1 MKRAIFVL
9 ASILVVLVV
18 LIAVLVVRPLRKVK
32 AQTGCS
38 NRTLMG
44 NYGWTEFG
52 TEFEYTPPEFWTF
65 SALVHFDGNG
75 KFTGSESYYIENG
88 APDPLNGTSG
98 SDSAGTY
105 TVNSNCTVT
114 ITYTW
119 AGDTYSDHGV
129 VVGANG
135 SEVIADEYDETTS
148 DTTGHVDMMKVADS
162 DER

>member
-1 MKRAIFVL
+1 MKRTIFVL
-9 ASILVVLVV
+9 ASILVVLVA
-18 LIAVLVVRPLRKVK
+18 LIAVLVVRPVRKVK

-65 SALVHFDGNG
+65 SALVYFDGNG

-88 APDPLNGTSG
+88 APDPLNGISG

-119 AGDTYSDHGV
+119 EGGTYTDHGLV
-129 VVGANG
+129 VDAIGG
-135 SEVIADEYDETTS
+135 EVIAAEQGSNS
-148 DTTGHVDMMKVADS
+148 DTTGHVVIKQVEGS
-162 DER
+162 D

>member
-1 MKRAIFVL
+1 LNI
-9 ASILVVLVV
+9 
-18 LIAVLVVRPLRKVK
+18 P
-32 AQTGCS
+32 
-38 NRTLMG
+38 
-44 NYGWTEFG
+44 
-52 TEFEYTPPEFWTF
+52 PPEFWT
-65 SALVHFDGNG
+65 SVGLVHFDGNG
-75 KFTGSESYYIENG
+75 NFTGSNIYDIENG
-88 APDPLNGTSG
+88 VPDPGNPS
-98 SDSAGTY
+98 SDTDGTY